1 MASKRFTCKNCGYTF
16 EGDASTRLCPGCGS
30 SNIKV
35 KKGGG
40 IAMPKWVKIAAIAV
54 AVIILII
61 LLLKGCGGNS
71 DLTVRLID
79 EEPVVKIE
87 LSGVNKNRLKDY
99 KVQMLLGTDV
109 LDAKKFNPKS
119 GLAVFPYELML
130 ENTCYNFR
138 VVYKDGKPVENMR
151 WITTTQKCMPEK
163 EKLPEA
169 PVISEIER
177 IVDRDNKVYTV
188 TIIIADSSNADSYSL
203 LPDGIEP
210 SDDSWQSDNVFKN
223 IKPGLYTA
231 YAKNGSMKSDPESKF
246 FPDIKELP
254 KELTLPEVQK
264 ILDAVC
270 AGSMNPSVA
279 QDTLADGNVDLA
291 NPVISEDRGTIST
304 LFAILMEA
312 SKGVC
317 FKVNSFQNDPNT
329 NKIKSGTLNISL
341 K

>member
-1 MASKRFTCKNCGYTF
+1 MASKRFTCKNCGRTF

-30 SNIKV
+30 NEIKV
-35 KKGGG
+35 GKGST
-40 IAMPKWVKIAAIAV
+40 AMPKWVKIAAIAV
-54 AVIILII
+54 TVIILII

-71 DLTVRLID
+71 DLTARLID
-79 EEPVVKIE
+79 ERPVSVKIE

-109 LDAKKFNPKS
+109 LDIKKFNPKL
-119 GLAVFPYELML
+119 GFAVFPYEIML

-138 VVYKDGKPVENMR
+138 VVYKDGKPVENIH
-151 WITTTQKCMPEK
+151 WITPTQYTPKK
-163 EKLPEA
+163 EKLPTA
-169 PVISEIER
+169 PD
-177 IVDRDNKVYTV
+177 IVSAKKTYTDRDNKVYTV

-231 YAKNGSMKSDPESKF
+231 FAKNGQLQDCHPSVYLPE
-246 FPDIKELP
+246 IEELP
-254 KELTLPEVQK
+254 KPLTLQEVQK

-279 QDTLADGNVDLA
+279 QDKLADGHVDLA
-291 NPVISEDRGTIST
+291 NPVISEDGGTIESLT
-304 LFAILMEA
+304 NVLTEA
-312 SKGVC
+312 NLGVC

>member
-1 MASKRFTCKNCGYTF
+1 MASKRFTCKNCGCTF
-16 EGDASTRLCPGCGS
+16 EGDASTRTCCSCGS
-30 SNIKV
+30 SDIKV

-71 DLTVRLID
+71 DLTARYID
-79 EEPVVKIE
+79 ERPVSVKIE

-109 LDAKKFNPKS
+109 LDTRKFNPKS
-119 GLAVFPYELML
+119 GLAIFPCEIML
-130 ENTCYNFR
+130 PSTCYNFR
-138 VVYKDGKPVENMR
+138 IVYKDGKPVENMR
-151 WITTTQKCMPEK
+151 WITSTQICMPEK

-169 PVISEIER
+169 PVISEIEQ

-203 LPDGIEP
+203 LLEGVEP

-223 IKPGLYTA
+223 IKPGSYTA
-231 YAKNGSMKSDPESKF
+231 YAKNGQLLAYYPVYLPE
-246 FPDIKELP
+246 IKELP
-254 KELTLPEVQK
+254 KPLTLQEIQK
-264 ILDAVC
+264 IFDAVS
-270 AGSMNPSVA
+270 AGSMSPSVA
-279 QDTLADGNVDLA
+279 QDKLAAGNVNLT
-291 NPVISEDRGTIST
+291 NPVISEDGGTIST
-304 LFAILMEA
+304 LFGVLMEA
-312 SKGVC
+312 SQGC
-317 FKVNSFQNDPNT
+317 RFKVKSFQNDPNT

-341 K
+341 Q

>member
-1 MASKRFTCKNCGYTF
+1 MASKRFTCKNCGCTF
-16 EGDASTRLCPGCGS
+16 EGDASTRTCCSCGS
-30 SNIKV
+30 SDIKV

-79 EEPVVKIE
+79 EKPVVKIE

-109 LDAKKFNPKS
+109 LDTRKFNPKS
-119 GLAVFPYELML
+119 GLAIFPYEIML
-130 ENTCYNFR
+130 PSTCYNFR
-138 VVYKDGKPVENMR
+138 IVYKDGKPVENMR

-169 PVISEIER
+169 PVISEIEQ

-203 LPDGIEP
+203 LLEGVEP

-223 IKPGLYTA
+223 IKPGSYTA
-231 YAKNGSMKSDPESKF
+231 YAKNGMMVGSYPVF
-246 FPDIKELP
+246 YGDITELP
-254 KELTLPEVQK
+254 KELTLQEIQK

-270 AGSMNPSVA
+270 AGSMSPSVA
-279 QDTLADGNVDLA
+279 QDKLAAGNVNLT
-291 NPVISEDRGTIST
+291 NPVISEDGGTIST
-304 LFAILMEA
+304 LFAVLTEA
-312 SKGVC
+312 SQGVC